1 MPAPALAGAQ
11 QSRRCPAADLC
22 SCSRGQRG
30 ASCWFCP
37 KSAVRAVP
45 PRLLLLCLLLRSSW
59 LTVEGGRHGAAGVPH
74 RRGGRA
80 PLAGSVSVGWW
91 RSTRNSRRL
100 VTRLPSSRVDAVVS
114 RRQRDGPSSSAAGAS
129 GTVVGSGAPRFG
141 CGSAVAG
148 ADPESSRCRNP
159 LAERQ
164 RDQADERA
172 IAVRP
177 SRERRH
183 CPRALLLADRKAAAP
198 AELPAG
204 AEIPHKAPL
213 RLRYRILPGE
223 RSSPSSPLSDASCLS
238 AAAVRSR

>member
-1 MPAPALAGAQ
+1 M
-11 QSRRCPAADLC
+11 
-22 SCSRGQRG
+22 
-30 ASCWFCP
+30 
-37 KSAVRAVP
+37 
-45 PRLLLLCLLLRSSW
+45 CLLLRSSW

-80 PLAGSVSVGWW
+80 ALAGSVSVGWW

-100 VTRLPSSRVDAVVS
+100 VARLPSSRVDAVVS
-114 RRQRDGPSSSAAGAS
+114 RRQRDGSSSSAAGAS

-213 RLRYRILPGE
+213 RLRYRICQVNGAVRRARCRTPRACPQQQSAQGRLGGV
-223 RSSPSSPLSDASCLS
+223 RLDASGVCCS
-238 AAAVRSR
+238 AGCTDGSRTVALLARRGRRVDRRCPRRFPVR